1 MKEKITHIRR
11 DNQGRIIEV
20 KTDSNNVYN
29 IEMAKDFIR
38 NKQID
43 NAKVNFSNI
52 TGLSIINS
60 LDDKDFTGFPE
71 F

>member
-20 KTDSNNVYN
+20 KTDLNNVYN
-29 IEMAKDFIR
+29 IEMAKEFIR
-38 NKQID
+38 TEQIE
-43 NAKVNFSNI
+43 NAKVDFSSI

-60 LDDKDFTGFPE
+60 LDDKDFTGYPE